1 MHQTI
6 NRLKNSQKNNVQ
18 TLKDIE
24 YVETVLIRSIELL
37 ALCKAQVG
45 MVMGEDIE
53 EFLAST
59 KNQKFCSKQFNYERL
74 PEGQ

>member
-6 NRLKNSQKNNVQ
+6 SRLKKAHKNDAHV
-18 TLKDIE
+18 LKDIE
-24 YVETVLIRSIELL
+24 RVETVLIKSLDLL

-45 MVMGEDIE
+45 MVMGEEIE

-59 KNQKFCSKQFNYERL
+59 ENKKFCSKQFNYERL